1 LLISKLEVRTEE
13 DIDVRAYVHD
23 TKLELVKVSLTP
35 EIRTLRQLY
44 LEILKGPVEILCKQ
58 HAFWQSD
65 PEKVRFLIL
74 NLMIHLP
81 PPTPKIPNSLGH
93 SVPISERSTKVRSE
107 SFEGDTSESLWVG
120 SVSVCPGY
128 RTLSWMESS
137 P

>member
-1 LLISKLEVRTEE
+1 MLISKLEVRTEE

-65 PEKVRFLIL
+65 PEKVRF
-74 NLMIHLP
+74 
-81 PPTPKIPNSLGH
+81 
-93 SVPISERSTKVRSE
+93 
-107 SFEGDTSESLWVG
+107 
-120 SVSVCPGY
+120 
-128 RTLSWMESS
+128 
-137 P
+137 